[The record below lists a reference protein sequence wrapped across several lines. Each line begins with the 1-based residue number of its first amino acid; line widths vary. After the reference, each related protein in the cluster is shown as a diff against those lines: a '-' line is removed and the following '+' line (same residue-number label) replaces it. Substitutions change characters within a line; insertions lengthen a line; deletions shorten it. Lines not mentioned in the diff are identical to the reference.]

1 VNTGDI
7 GGILVWC
14 ILDSC
19 YTCIRESKPRQWSTL
34 DFVSD
39 WHNDDRPRRW
49 QLWTPPVVNLPGL
62 LPHWY
67 LSHSNYGCRRLGI
80 CLSFLSWLDDLFAP
94 MDASGSESIPQQCL
108 GPNAPMSTTQ
118 GRCLGLGI
126 YSPGVPA
133 TRRAAANGGR
143 AMSRFGIYPPAVPT
157 TRRAGSTTEEQC
169 PALGIYPQ
177 ECLRPDSPRSTTQ
190 GLCPGFAADGV
201 WQLVPVPC
209 GDCSV
214 PMQ

>member
-49 QLWTPPVVNLPGL
+49 QLWTPPVGNLPGL

-94 MDASGSESIPQQCL
+94 MDASGSESTPSSAYDQ
-108 GPNAPMSTTQ
+108 
-118 GRCLGLGI
+118 
-126 YSPGVPA
+126 
-133 TRRAAANGGR
+133 TRRGQRRKGD
-143 AMSRFGIYPPAVPT
+143 VPVWE
-157 TRRAGSTTEEQC
+157 ST
-169 PALGIYPQ
+169 PQ
-177 ECLRPDSPRSTTQ
+177 ECLRPDSPRSTTE
-190 GLCPGFAADGV
+190 GRCPGLGIYPPAVPTTRRAEVNDARAMSRFGNLPPLRTRRGAMIPVGNLLPSAAAAEVNG
-201 WQLVPVPC
+201 
-209 GDCSV
+209 GRAMSRFRG
-214 PMQ
+214 

>member
-1 VNTGDI
+1 MTTGRGD
-7 GGILVWC
+7 G
-14 ILDSC
+14 S
-19 YTCIRESKPRQWSTL
+19 
-34 DFVSD
+34 
-39 WHNDDRPRRW
+39 
-49 QLWTPPVVNLPGL
+49 
-62 LPHWY
+62 
-67 LSHSNYGCRRLGI
+67 YGRHRLGTCPGFFPI
-80 CLSFLSWLDDLFAP
+80 GIYRTVTTDAAGWESASASSRGSTTCSRLWMQAVRNLSPSSVPVWNR
-94 MDASGSESIPQQCL
+94 L

-190 GLCPGFAADGV
+190 GRCLGLGIYSPGVPATRRAAANG
-201 WQLVPVPC
+201 
-209 GDCSV
+209 GRAMSRSRG
-214 PMQ
+214 